1 VADLRRYYGVRL
13 ADLRTGDL
21 RLSELV
27 AYIEH
32 LPPGSAV
39 WAHEHGLPFGWS
51 LTDVFLTDLFAAF
64 TGEAHPQ
71 RAAIQQKAEARSALD
86 RLRRQKARLN
96 L

>member
-1 VADLRRYYGVRL
+1 MRL

-21 RLSELV
+21 RLSELI

-51 LTDVFLTDLFAAF
+51 LTDVFLTDLYAAF
-64 TGEAHPQ
+64 SGQPHPQ
-71 RAAIQQKAEARSALD
+71 RAEISKAAEARSALD
-86 RLRRQKARLN
+86 RLKRQKARHN